1 MKKHYLPLLKYYK
14 RHLILSPL
22 LVLIYVLC
30 ETAQP
35 MLMAM
40 IVDDGVMQK
49 DIPLILQKGGIMILL
64 ALVAIVVSLWNL
76 SCASKTSTGF
86 AASLR
91 QRLFHQIQTFTF
103 TDIDKFTTASLIT
116 RLTNDTVTIQQLIL
130 RSMQLLYRAPLM
142 MIVAF
147 LFVLRIDT
155 HIAGFV
161 ALSIPLLAGVTYL
174 IGKKGHPLFTLLQQ
188 KLDELNRMVR
198 ENLINIKL
206 VKSFVREDTE
216 GKKFN
221 SANED
226 YKETAVHAINVVI
239 LVFPVMQLTMN
250 VLVISIL
257 WIGGSRNMNAGM
269 EIGKLISL
277 VNYSLQ
283 IMIALMFLS
292 MNFMMFVRASA
303 SSKRVLEVLNT
314 EPSIVDTAA
323 ALTQNCMITQ
333 GEITFKKVSFKYDIE
348 SKQDVL
354 KEVDF
359 HIMAGEKIT
368 ITGDTGSAKS
378 TLMQLIPRLYEATQ
392 GEILIDGVNIKN
404 YSLNELR
411 NSIGMVQQQ
420 SDLFSGSILENLKWG
435 NVDATAEEIAEVAR
449 IADAEGFI
457 SAFPD
462 KYETILGQNGV
473 NLSGGQ
479 KQRLCIARA
488 LLKKPKILLMDNSTS
503 AVDNETERH
512 IMHNIKEK
520 LQDATV
526 IMITQR
532 MGTMESS
539 DRVMVMHEGRI
550 ESMDIPEKM
559 PAN

>member
-226 YKETAVHAINVVI
+226 YKETAVHAINVLI
-239 LVFPVMQLTMN
+239 FVFPVMQLTMN

>member
-1 MKKHYLPLLKYYK
+1 MKKHYLPLLKHYK

-40 IVDDGVMQK
+40 VVDDGVMQK

-161 ALSIPLLAGVTYL
+161 ALSIPLLGGITYL
-174 IGKKGHPLFTLLQQ
+174 IARKGHPLFTLLQQ

-206 VKSFVREDTE
+206 VKSFVREEAE

-221 SANED
+221 RANED

-257 WIGGSRNMNAGM
+257 WIGGSRNMNTGM

-314 EPSIVDTAA
+314 TPSIVDTEE
-323 ALTQNCMITQ
+323 ALTQNHRITQ
-333 GEITFKKVSFKYDIE
+333 GEITFKKVSFRYDIE

-392 GEILIDGVNIKN
+392 GEILIDGINIKN

-435 NVDATAEEIAEVAR
+435 NAEATAEEIAEVTR

-520 LQDATV
+520 LQNATV

-532 MGTMESS
+532 MGTMEKS

-550 ESMDIPEKM
+550 ESMDTPEKM

>member
-512 IMHNIKEK
+512 IMYNIKEK